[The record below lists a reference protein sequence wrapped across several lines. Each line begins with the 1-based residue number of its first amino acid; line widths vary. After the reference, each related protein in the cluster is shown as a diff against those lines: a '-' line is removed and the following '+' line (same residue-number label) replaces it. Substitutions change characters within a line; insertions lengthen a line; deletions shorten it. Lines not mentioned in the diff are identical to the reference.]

1 MSALDK
7 LNKLILNSKYV
18 SEKDKSDYRNKIKL
32 ENPMKDF
39 LEGFKKHENNDV
51 YKK

>member
-1 MSALDK
+1 MSALDS

-18 SEKDKSDYRNKIKL
+18 SEKDKEEYKKKIKL
-32 ENPMKDF
+32 ENPMNDF